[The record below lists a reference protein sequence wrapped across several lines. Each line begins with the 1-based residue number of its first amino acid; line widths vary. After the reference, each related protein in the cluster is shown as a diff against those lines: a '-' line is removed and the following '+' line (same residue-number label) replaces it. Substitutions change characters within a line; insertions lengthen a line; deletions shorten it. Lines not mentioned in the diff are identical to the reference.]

1 MYKGAED
8 IKNSGFNKIS
18 NISFNSNT
26 QHLTQFNMLW
36 NPRPIPVYVNNSFYL
51 WKNLGITDNYGNFIT
66 PGIQYFICLL

>member
-26 QHLTQFNMLW
+26 QHFTQFNIALKSET
-36 NPRPIPVYVNNSFYL
+36 NT
-51 WKNLGITDNYGNFIT
+51 GI
-66 PGIQYFICLL
+66 CK